1 MQDMIERY
9 NQFLQLRHAAPEV
22 FAVPPVDVDFIWH
35 THMSMNLQYHS
46 MSMTHFDTL
55 LSHETVSPEDSAK
68 TLTRDTGFGGT
79 QKAWAYLCP
88 GTLVQQLL
96 VLKGV

>member
-1 MQDMIERY
+1 MIERY

-35 THMSMNLQYHS
+35 THMCMNLQYHS
-46 MSMTHFDTL
+46 MSMTHFDTV
-55 LSHETVSPEDSAK
+55 LSHETVSPEDFAK

-79 QKAWAYLCP
+79 QKAWAKLFP